1 MLSGTACELVLQRFK
16 EPPTPL
22 GASEVLAE
30 GLVDEGEGEGEGE
43 VADEVTGDVDVDEG
57 S

>member
-22 GASEVLAE
+22 DASEVLAE
-30 GLVDEGEGEGEGE
+30 GLVDEGEGE